1 MKEYYQTLGLSLN
14 ASQTEIKSAYL
25 AKLREF
31 PAHSHPQEF
40 KAIRLAYEKLK
51 KMSPTHTEDF
61 FDPGVI
67 QVTLDNKLIS
77 SIRQK
82 ALAKVQLSYSDIVK
96 LTF

>member
-1 MKEYYQTLGLSLN
+1 MKEYYQILGLSPN

-25 AKLREF
+25 SKLREF

-40 KAIRLAYEKLK
+40 KAIRQAYEKLK
-51 KMSPTHTEDF
+51 KLPPTQSQDF

-82 ALAKVQLSYSDIVK
+82 ALAKVQLSYEDIVK